1 MARPK
6 KNTLDY
12 FPHIIKEGK
21 TMYILEKKFGNDGY
35 AFWFKLLEQIG
46 SQDGLVYDCNNPTD
60 WMFLLA
66 KTLVGEDTANNILD
80 TLSELKA
87 IDSELWGNKIIWIQN
102 FVDGVADVYQRRSA
116 EIPSKPSLCQHKPQV
131 DGVNVDNN
139 PAKNKNNGIND
150 DNNPQSKVN
159 ETKLKENTYVV
170 IEEFFKKD
178 FWPIY
183 PHRNGKK
190 IGKEE
195 CLLFIKTNI
204 LENELYLLGGA
215 TQNYKNS
222 PDVKKGIGIKDPIRF
237 LKPKIIKGEQI
248 PAPWKEWI
256 KSEKENSNK
265 INDILDDFNLP
276 GNNKLI
282 DTDAYIK
289 AQDALFSK

>member
-1 MARPK
+1 M
-6 KNTLDY
+6 
-12 FPHIIKEGK
+12 
-21 TMYILEKKFGNDGY
+21 
-35 AFWFKLLEQIG
+35 
-46 SQDGLVYDCNNPTD
+46 
-60 WMFLLA
+60 
-66 KTLVGEDTANNILD
+66 
-80 TLSELKA
+80 
-87 IDSELWGNKIIWIQN
+87 
-102 FVDGVADVYQRRSA
+102 GV
-116 EIPSKPSLCQHKPQV
+116 
-131 DGVNVDNN
+131 
-139 PAKNKNNGIND
+139 
-150 DNNPQSKVN
+150 
-159 ETKLKENTYVV
+159 
-170 IEEFFKKD
+170 EEFFKKD